1 MLLLL
6 MMMMMTIDD
15 NNDDDDDD
23 DDDKNDSAMANDIV
37 VLYRL
42 HDQQDIIRV
51 QTTFSWAV
59 MQMTMI

>member
-15 NNDDDDDD
+15 NNDD

-51 QTTFSWAV
+51 QTTFSWAI